1 MTMKCCLV
9 LDVISIINVRITNLF
24 FTAGDGRV
32 VVGFEPKFQ
41 TQSLLYHFSEG
52 LSLQAPQSL

>member
-1 MTMKCCLV
+1 